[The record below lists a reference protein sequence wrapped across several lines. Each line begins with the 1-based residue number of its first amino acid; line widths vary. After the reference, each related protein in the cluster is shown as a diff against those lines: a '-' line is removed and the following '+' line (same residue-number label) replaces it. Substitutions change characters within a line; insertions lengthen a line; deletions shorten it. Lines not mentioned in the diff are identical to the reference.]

1 MTIVLSTINHDAL
14 GWTKKPVLSS
24 SCRGVRAA
32 CEAMKAAAGKLSST
46 AAPQAN
52 AKAKHDTE
60 VALQHLADAVEALQ

>member
-1 MTIVLSTINHDAL
+1 MDSDAL
-14 GWTKKPVLSS
+14 GWMKTMVLPSC
-24 SCRGVRAA
+24 CRGVRAA

-52 AKAKHDTE
+52 AKAKHETE